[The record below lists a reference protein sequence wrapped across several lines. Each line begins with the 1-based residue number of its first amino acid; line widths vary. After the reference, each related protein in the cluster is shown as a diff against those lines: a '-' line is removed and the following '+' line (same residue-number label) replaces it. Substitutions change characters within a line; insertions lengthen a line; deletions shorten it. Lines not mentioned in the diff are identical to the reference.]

1 MYFDLLSAKFRQKN
15 IMLKQIVLSID
26 KIYQ

>member
-1 MYFDLLSAKFRQKN
+1 MYFDLLSAKFWQKN